1 MKIRGLLQSLT
12 LAPAAA
18 LAVHAPSAFAATA
31 GGGGGFPWDTGFQNF
46 TQDLTGPVAGSI
58 SLAAFFTAGYL
69 AWRHGGEM
77 NHTIHGLFG
86 VSFIAFIVC
95 MAQLV
100 MTGFGIQAALL

>member
-1 MKIRGLLQSLT
+1 
-12 LAPAAA
+12 
-18 LAVHAPSAFAATA
+18 
-31 GGGGGFPWDTGFQNF
+31 
-46 TQDLTGPVAGSI
+46 
-58 SLAAFFTAGYL
+58 
-69 AWRHGGEM
+69 M